1 MAEETSTNP
10 LGGVGITV
18 SEAAERF
25 ESLFS
30 EPQEQEEAPEAVEAE
45 PVDTEEG
52 QPEEEPDSG
61 EADAESEVE
70 EPEVTPEPR
79 KFKVKIDG
87 QEIEVNEEELTQG
100 YQRDADYRR
109 KTQEVAEKN
118 RQLEAQRQ
126 QVEATLN
133 QLIPVLSAQ
142 IQDKFGQVDWQ
153 MLARE
158 DPSQYVALRAEYD
171 AHVQNIQRAVAE
183 QERFAQANQ
192 QQFAENHK
200 KTLESEYKKL
210 TAAIPEFGDP
220 EKGKVIRSEMKTY
233 LVGAGYT
240 EQEINMLS
248 DSRAAIIAHKAM
260 LYDRAQKARQESKA
274 KPLPKV
280 QKPGT
285 PNKVDPKR
293 NAAIEA
299 QNRLKKSGNVSDFAD
314 YLFKSGI
321 T

>member
-1 MAEETSTNP
+1 MAEETSANP
-10 LGGVGITV
+10 LGGAGITV
-18 SEAAERF
+18 SEAATRF

-30 EPQEQEEAPEAVEAE
+30 QPQEPEAPQAEEAEAVET
-45 PVDTEEG
+45 DEG
-52 QPEEEPDSG
+52 QPTEEPDSG
-61 EADAESEVE
+61 EAEAESDVE
-70 EPEVTPEPR
+70 EPEVAPEPR
-79 KFKVKIDG
+79 KFKVKVDG
-87 QEIEVNEEELTQG
+87 QELEVNEEELTRG

-109 KTQEVAEKN
+109 KTQEVAERN

-142 IQDKFGQVDWQ
+142 VQDKFGQVDWQ
-153 MLARE
+153 TLARE

-183 QERFAQANQ
+183 QQQIAQANQ
-192 QQFAENHK
+192 QQFVENHK

-210 TAAIPEFGDP
+210 TAAIPEFGDA
-220 EKGKVIRSEMKTY
+220 EKGKSIRSDMKTY

-260 LYDRAQKARQESKA
+260 LYDRAQKAREDSKV
-274 KPLPKV
+274 KQLPKV
-280 QKPGT
+280 QKSGT

-293 NAAIEA
+293 TAASEA
-299 QNRLKKSGNVSDFAD
+299 QNRLRKSGSVNDFAD
-314 YLFKSGI
+314 FLYQ
-321 T
+321 TRNT